1 MPVHSWIGGRCF
13 MSYRGRI
20 TFILVALFSLLL
32 VPVYADT
39 GESSQPAGS
48 PIKRFFVHAYC
59 HVFPC
64 KSKPTNTESSTPAG
78 PESSKPAT
86 AEAGTSTASAPTSLD
101 TVAAGPATPPPAKEA
116 SAKSP
121 TEEEGTVI
129 GSTSKVI
136 VLKPGEKPPER
147 KHPEYEDWGTP
158 YLPKTMKGDV
168 HLLAKAEQGNFTREL
183 VAVQWREMDPIDLW
197 VIRPTGVKKPPVI
210 LYIYGFPTVN
220 NQRYKD
226 DAFCEALVK
235 GGFAA
240 IGFASALTGQR
251 LHDRPG
257 REWFVSELQESLG
270 ASVHDV
276 QLILNYLASR
286 QDLDMGRVGVWGVG
300 SGASIA
306 IIAAAV
312 DPRIKALDLL
322 NPWGDWPDWLAK
334 SSLVPEEER
343 HAYLEP
349 GFLWRVKDLEP
360 VQWLPQLK
368 DREVRLELVLDG
380 ITVTPPEVRE
390 RMEAAAP
397 PNAEVVHYQNVQEF
411 AEKVD
416 SAGKRFDWIRQQLGI
431 SGDVREANNPV
442 SQGKTTRQ
450 P

>member
-1 MPVHSWIGGRCF
+1 
-13 MSYRGRI
+13 MSYRGR
-20 TFILVALFSLLL
+20 TKFILVALLSLLL
-32 VPVYADT
+32 VPAYADT
-39 GESSQPAGS
+39 GASTPTVGS
-48 PIKRFFVHAYC
+48 RIKHFFAHAYC

-64 KSKPTNTESSTPAG
+64 RSTRTNTESTASASPAA
-78 PESSKPAT
+78 PSPSATSKPASSEATEAETKAANPPSPADPAAAAAAAPPTGKET
-86 AEAGTSTASAPTSLD
+86 A
-101 TVAAGPATPPPAKEA
+101 AAGAPAKDA
-116 SAKSP
+116 GQVLVPA
-121 TEEEGTVI
+121 GGV
-129 GSTSKVI
+129 VL
-136 VLKPGEKPPER
+136 LKPGDKLPER

-158 YLPKTMKGDV
+158 YLPKKIKGDV
-168 HLLAKAEQGNFTREL
+168 YLLGKIEKNGFTREL
-183 VAVQWREMDPIDLW
+183 VHVQWREMDPIDLW
-197 VIRPTGVKKPPVI
+197 VIRPTGIKKPPAI